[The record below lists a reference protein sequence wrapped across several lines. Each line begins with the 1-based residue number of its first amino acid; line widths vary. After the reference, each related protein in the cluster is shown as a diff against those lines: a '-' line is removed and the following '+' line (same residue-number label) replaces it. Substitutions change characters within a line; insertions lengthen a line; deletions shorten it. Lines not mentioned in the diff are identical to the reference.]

1 MKIIENNKSVSE
13 NKKTLGELIDS
24 HLEPLL
30 TDRRKN
36 SQKIL
41 EICHVGKFLL
51 FFENDF
57 EISKVTE
64 KPDFIL
70 TNETELVGLEHQI
83 LVDNKSKEREGFF
96 KNIFDLAELELK
108 KDKGL
113 PNFLANCYIMPYV
126 NFKISEKE
134 ELIATIVRVVKK
146 YVLTD
151 ILDENPIIE
160 RIWKMPH
167 SEVNISLNLGAWWQK
182 DLTNEILT
190 KAVKK
195 KEKLISRYKENSS
208 EKQWLLIV
216 IGSNGESSYL
226 IDRNIKYNVRS
237 DFDKVFVLE
246 DFNNNLYEIK

>member
-1 MKIIENNKSVSE
+1 MKIIENNKSVLE
-13 NKKTLGELIDS
+13 NKNTFGELINS
-24 HLEPLL
+24 HLKPLL

-36 SQKIL
+36 QQKIL
-41 EICHVGKFLL
+41 EICHVGKFLM
-51 FFENDF
+51 FFENNF

-64 KPDFIL
+64 EPDFIL
-70 TNETELVGLEHQI
+70 TNGTELVGLEHQI

-108 KDKGL
+108 KDNSL
-113 PNFLANCYIMPYV
+113 PNFLANCNIKPYT
-126 NFKISEKE
+126 NFKLSEKE
-134 ELIATIVRVVKK
+134 ELISTIVRVVKK

-151 ILDENPIIE
+151 ILVENTIIE
-160 RIWKMPH
+160 SIWKMPH
-167 SEVNISLNLGAWWQK
+167 SGINISENLGAWWQK

-195 KEKLISRYKENSS
+195 KERFISKYIKNSS

-226 IDRNIKYNVRS
+226 IDRNMKYNVKS
-237 DFDKVFVLE
+237 EFDKVFVLE
-246 DFNNNLYEIK
+246 DFNNNLYEI

>member
-1 MKIIENNKSVSE
+1 MRIIENNKSVFE
-13 NKKTLGELIDS
+13 NKKSLRKLIDS

-30 TDRRKN
+30 TERRKN
-36 SQKIL
+36 QQKIL
-41 EICHVGKFLL
+41 EICHVGKFLM

-70 TNETELVGLEHQI
+70 TNGTELVGLEHQI

-108 KDKGL
+108 KDNSL
-113 PNFLANCYIMPYV
+113 PNFLANCYLLPYV
-126 NFKISEKE
+126 NFKLSEKE
-134 ELIATIVRVVKK
+134 ELIATVVRVVKK

-151 ILDENPIIE
+151 ILEENPLIE

-167 SEVNISLNLGAWWQK
+167 SGINISESLGAWWQK
-182 DLTNEILT
+182 DLTNEILI
-190 KAVKK
+190 KAVSK
-195 KEKLISRYKENSS
+195 KEKLISKYKENST

-216 IGSNGESSYL
+216 IGSNGDSSYL
-226 IDRNIKYNVRS
+226 IDRNIKYSVKS
-237 DFDKVFVLE
+237 EFDKVFVLE